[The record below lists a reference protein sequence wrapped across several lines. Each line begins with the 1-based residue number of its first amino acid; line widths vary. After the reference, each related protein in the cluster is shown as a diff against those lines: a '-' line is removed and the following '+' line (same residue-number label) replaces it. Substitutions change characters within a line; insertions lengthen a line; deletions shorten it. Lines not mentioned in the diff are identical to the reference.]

1 VTQEDDF
8 MSDRV
13 LEIMEASAIAEAQK
27 EQAEGFHQELLE
39 KLDVVAGVMF
49 DGPQL
54 IPEEVSLLSLL
65 PRQDLEQLEDLAN
78 RYGHTLFEYAHLA
91 RQAIKAQG
99 EAAADAE

>member
-1 VTQEDDF
+1 

-13 LEIMEASAIAEAQK
+13 LEAMEASAIAEAQK
-27 EQAEGFHQELLE
+27 ERAEGFHQELLE

-78 RYGHTLFEYAHLA
+78 RYGHTLFEVAHLA
-91 RQAIKAQG
+91 QQAIEAQG
-99 EAAADAE
+99 EAAADAK

>member
-1 VTQEDDF
+1 

-13 LEIMEASAIAEAQK
+13 LEFMKASAIAEAQR

-39 KLDVVAGVMF
+39 KLDIVAGVIF

-99 EAAADAE
+99 ESAADAE